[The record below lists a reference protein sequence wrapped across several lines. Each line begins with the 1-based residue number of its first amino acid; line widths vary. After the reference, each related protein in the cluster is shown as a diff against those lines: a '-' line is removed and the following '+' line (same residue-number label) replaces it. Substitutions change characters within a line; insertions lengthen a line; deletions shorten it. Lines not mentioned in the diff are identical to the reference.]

1 MNFLIESR
9 IKISWVV
16 SLKNYFLLILKMT
29 RVTLGLF
36 YRRYLLDLAFLIFF
50 CFLVKLN

>member
-16 SLKNYFLLILKMT
+16 SLKDYYLLILNMT
-29 RVTLGLF
+29 RVILGLF
-36 YRRYLLDLAFLIFF
+36 YRRYLLDLAFLNFF
-50 CFLVKLN
+50 LFFS